1 MTTQPQPGH
10 VSLDSSTQPAR
21 VRAIG
26 DWTLAHYT
34 ALEREVTRL
43 RSEVAGNASFD
54 LSQLGAL
61 DTAGAALLAELLG
74 AERLAD
80 LAELEPG
87 LPRERQAL
95 LKTVGHAL
103 HDFCEPEKPKPPT
116 TAIELLAR
124 IGCAMETFWLH
135 LKALLGFIG
144 LTLET
149 LFRSLVRPASWRVTP
164 LVANIEKSGLDAVPI
179 IALLTFLVGAVIAF
193 LGATVLANFG
203 ATIYT
208 VNLVVFSFLREFAVL
223 LTAILMA
230 GRTASAFTAQIG
242 SMKANE
248 EIDAIRALGLNPIEL
263 LVLPRVLALL
273 VSLPMLTFVG
283 MLCGIVGG
291 MTVCAWT
298 LDIPPAM
305 FLSIMEDGIGVQ
317 HFLVGISKAPAVR
330 LPDRRDRLPGRLQ
343 GQRQRPV
350 GGRAH
355 HHQRGPL
362 DLRGD
367 PARRPR
373 RAVLHGDGLVNQDN
387 PQAIIQVRDLCN
399 RFGAQ
404 AVHEHLDLDVRRGE
418 ILGVVGG
425 SGTGKSVLLRSIVGL
440 RRPTSGSVRVFGEDL
455 LQLPE
460 ERRSLVERRFG
471 VLFQQGALFS
481 SLTVV
486 ENVAL
491 PLIENAGLPRAD
503 AEHLAQVKL
512 ALAGLPANAG
522 DKYPASLSGGM
533 IKRAALARALAL
545 DPDIL
550 FLDEPTAGLD
560 PIGAAAFDNLIRTLR
575 DALGLTVFLVTH
587 DLDTLYTICDRVA
600 VLSQK
605 KVLVVDTL
613 ERVAA
618 TDDAWV
624 REYFHG
630 PRGRAAHQAAAVP
643 ENH

>member
-1 MTTQPQPGH
+1 M
-10 VSLDSSTQPAR
+10 
-21 VRAIG
+21 
-26 DWTLAHYT
+26 
-34 ALEREVTRL
+34 
-43 RSEVAGNASFD
+43 
-54 LSQLGAL
+54 
-61 DTAGAALLAELLG
+61 
-74 AERLAD
+74 
-80 LAELEPG
+80 
-87 LPRERQAL
+87 
-95 LKTVGHAL
+95 
-103 HDFCEPEKPKPPT
+103 
-116 TAIELLAR
+116 
-124 IGCAMETFWLH
+124 
-135 LKALLGFIG
+135 
-144 LTLET
+144 
-149 LFRSLVRPASWRVTP
+149 
-164 LVANIEKSGLDAVPI
+164 
-179 IALLTFLVGAVIAF
+179 
-193 LGATVLANFG
+193 
-203 ATIYT
+203 
-208 VNLVVFSFLREFAVL
+208 
-223 LTAILMA
+223 
-230 GRTASAFTAQIG
+230 
-242 SMKANE
+242 
-248 EIDAIRALGLNPIEL
+248 
-263 LVLPRVLALL
+263 
-273 VSLPMLTFVG
+273 
-283 MLCGIVGG
+283 
-291 MTVCAWT
+291 
-298 LDIPPAM
+298 
-305 FLSIMEDGIGVQ
+305 
-317 HFLVGISKAPAVR
+317 
-330 LPDRRDRLPGRLQ
+330 
-343 GQRQRPV
+343 
-350 GGRAH
+350 
-355 HHQRGPL
+355 
-362 DLRGD
+362 
-367 PARRPR
+367 
-373 RAVLHGDGLVNQDN
+373 NQDN

-404 AVHEHLDLDVRRGE
+404 VVHEHLDLDVRRGE

-630 PRGRAAHQAAAVP
+630 PRGRAAKPPPCRRITEMETRAHHVLIGLFSVIVIGAALLFGLWLAKSGSEGKFNYYDIVFNEAVSGLSQGSSVQYSGIKVGDVAFLRLDP
-643 ENH
+643 KDPRKVWARIRVVASAPIKQDTTAKLALTGITGTSIIQLSSGTPASPMLEGKDGRSR